1 MMQNVTSDS
10 HGVMHRRKRRK
21 IGRTSR
27 TTMIMA
33 VKAVTMGLE

>member
-1 MMQNVTSDS
+1 
-10 HGVMHRRKRRK
+10 MHRQDRGNTGQTNK
-21 IGRTSR
+21 